1 MRASGMIKGLLVAS
15 VALTLAGCGFT
26 PMYGGSGLAG
36 NLSDIRVETGE
47 ERVDFLLQEAL
58 LDQMGAR
65 QADGPLTLRTETR
78 LGADGLGLGADAI
91 VRRFAIRLR
100 VDYTLYRDGE
110 IEPLLS
116 GSTFGEASYDLSS
129 SVYASMVSE
138 QDAQERAARMAADR
152 IAVELVR
159 ALNEMETGGTPTP
172 ATP

>member
-1 MRASGMIKGLLVAS
+1 MRVSGMIKGLLVAS
-15 VALTLAGCGFT
+15 VALTLGACGFT

-58 LDQMGAR
+58 LDEMGAR
-65 QADGPLTLRTETR
+65 HANGPLTLRTETQ

-100 VDYTLYRDGE
+100 VDYALYRDGE
-110 IEPLLS
+110 TDPVVS
-116 GSTFGEASYDLSS
+116 GRTYGEASYDLST
-129 SVYASMVSE
+129 SVYASMISE

-152 IAVELVR
+152 LALQLVR
-159 ALNEMETGGTPTP
+159 ALTELETGGMPTTP
-172 ATP
+172 